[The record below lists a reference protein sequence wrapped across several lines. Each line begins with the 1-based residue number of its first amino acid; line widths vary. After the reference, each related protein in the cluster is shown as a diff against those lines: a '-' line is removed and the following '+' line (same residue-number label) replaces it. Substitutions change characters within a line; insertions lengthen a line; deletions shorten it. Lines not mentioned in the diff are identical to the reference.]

1 MDYNIGDVVKITDKI
16 DEEVSYAGTVRLI
29 EKDEDIPELY
39 WLYIRA
45 NNEELNIYV
54 DPRIGEYFTLIED
67 CSDRI
72 EKIFM

>member
-39 WLYIRA
+39 
-45 NNEELNIYV
+45 
-54 DPRIGEYFTLIED
+54 
-67 CSDRI
+67 
-72 EKIFM
+72 M